1 MKQTYIVGRTGNQP
15 FEIEP
20 TRLYVHGQH
29 ARLTVDTD
37 SQDWYIEDLKGD
49 GGNGVFIRDSNG
61 DFRRVM
67 ACRIRPTD
75 IVRLGP
81 ENANS
86 FTFMAH
92 HALSPDNYNYEF
104 AYNRALERKIQ
115 KQEAEITATIKKHN
129 LNTIIAPIIF
139 VTLSML
145 IRIFVPMETTT
156 LMGIAVA
163 VTAIPP
169 AILRFIYRGDA
180 EKLKAIKSRRA
191 KLIQCPKCWRPLSD
205 YDLRN
210 GRCSACKA
218 M

>member
-92 HALSPDNYNYEF
+92 HALQPDSYNYEF
-104 AYNRALERKIQ
+104 AYNRALDRKLQ
-115 KQEAEITATIKKHN
+115 KQEAELTAIIKKHN
-129 LNTIIAPIIF
+129 RNTILAPVILAA
-139 VTLSML
+139 LSMSL
-145 IRIFVPMETTT
+145 RLFLPIDTTV
-156 LMGIAVA
+156 LMAITVG
-163 VTAIPP
+163 VTAIPTG
-169 AILRFIYRGDA
+169 ILRYVYRGDA